1 MNRFLNWPLLAG
13 FAAFIFA
20 LGVFAW
26 ATDAPAYL
34 GHEPSTC
41 NNCHVMDAQYENWY
55 HGAHERSTDCT
66 DCHLPH
72 QNVISYYLYKG
83 YSGMK
88 DVISFTFKTYPV
100 EIRATQQTNE
110 ILQANC
116 IRCHADTVDNIVA
129 GAQPF
134 DRYCWNCHRAVAHG
148 ERGISLLPYQYQEE
162 GK

>member
-1 MNRFLNWPLLAG
+1 MKRLP
-13 FAAFIFA
+13 IFVGLIVLVAA

-34 GHEPSTC
+34 RHAPSTC

-55 HGAHERSTDCT
+55 HAAHARVAVCT

-72 QNVISYYLYKG
+72 QNIVSYYIYKG

-88 DVISFTFKTYPV
+88 DVLSFTFKTYPV
-100 EIRATQQTNE
+100 AIRATNQTDQ
-110 ILQANC
+110 IIQANC
-116 IRCHADTVDNIVA
+116 IRCHNDTVDNIIA

-134 DRYCWNCHRAVAHG
+134 DRYCWDCHCSVAHG
-148 ERGISLLPYQYQEE
+148 QRGLSLYPYQDTEIYN
-162 GK
+162 K